1 MRYGLNL
8 LLWTDRMH
16 EGMEPIVA
24 RVKEMGYDGVE
35 MPMFEL
41 NESLYTDWGKR
52 LDDLGLAR
60 TAVSIRT
67 AGDNPISP
75 SASVR
80 TSAVDAPQ
88 ANNRLLPRRRCQ
100 GAGRPQPLSDWR
112 VFRQRPEFNHLAASR
127 YNARYLKFMPC

>member
-41 NESLYTDWGKR
+41 NESL
-52 LDDLGLAR
+52 
-60 TAVSIRT
+60 
-67 AGDNPISP
+67 
-75 SASVR
+75 
-80 TSAVDAPQ
+80 
-88 ANNRLLPRRRCQ
+88 
-100 GAGRPQPLSDWR
+100 
-112 VFRQRPEFNHLAASR
+112 
-127 YNARYLKFMPC
+127 